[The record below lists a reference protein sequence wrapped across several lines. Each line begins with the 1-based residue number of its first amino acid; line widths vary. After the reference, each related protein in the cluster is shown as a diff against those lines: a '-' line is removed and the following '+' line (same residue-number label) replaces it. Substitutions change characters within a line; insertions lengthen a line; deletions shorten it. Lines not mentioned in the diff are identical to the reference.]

1 MEIVSSGSD
10 SVGAFSEG
18 TGSSVLELSAFT
30 SERVNWGAG
39 SLLTGWE
46 AAGGTAVS
54 AAQAQAIKRIER
66 QSKNAKNLFFMV
78 LPPEKRMVV
87 QRPTGKLTPP

>member
-1 MEIVSSGSD
+1 
-10 SVGAFSEG
+10 
-18 TGSSVLELSAFT
+18 
-30 SERVNWGAG
+30 
-39 SLLTGWE
+39 LLTGWE